1 MNLHAHIELFGG
13 PEDGREITLPVGTEG
28 TPLSPIPVPAPRPDG
43 EAHDSSAAEGD
54 RTVVWYERYQQRAR
68 GMWVYKYATSQPVD
82 LRETA

>member
-28 TPLSPIPVPAPRPDG
+28 TPLSPIPVPAPRPD
-43 EAHDSSAAEGD
+43 EAATGASAADD
-54 RTVVWYERYQQRAR
+54 RTVVWYERHEHR
-68 GMWVYKYATSQPVD
+68 GRGLWVYKYATSQPAD